1 MVSWWLRRS
10 RIHLQEIQ
18 VWSLEL
24 GRPQCSC
31 LENSMDGRAWQAT
44 VHGVAESNMPE
55 WQHFH
60 FPGGKVPKLTNKA
73 HKKLHFSLLI
83 ALRKETCVKDGKKA
97 QNIFFFSCS
106 FPPLNLV
113 LQVETMTQIVHHI
126 SFLLPWAHCKPHF
139 PAFPVVSEVMRL
151 NSVQWNVN
159 RNEICQSSA

>member
-1 MVSWWLRRS
+1 MVSWWLRQS

-97 QNIFFFSCS
+97 QNIFFFLML
-106 FPPLNLV
+106 FPPSQFSPSSGNHDTDSSSHFFPFTLGT
-113 LQVETMTQIVHHI
+113 LQTTFP
-126 SFLLPWAHCKPHF
+126 SLPCG
-139 PAFPVVSEVMRL
+139 
-151 NSVQWNVN
+151 
-159 RNEICQSSA
+159 